1 MAHQRIWLEKK
12 DFILWRILDDFFF
25 KVLESGD
32 AWEAGCLEAFDT
44 VVKMDGKNLL
54 GITYDQA
61 MDILKQSG
69 DVVELE
75 VLKFD
80 PTKKEKR
87 NKGGRS
93 NNQQPPLPRTT
104 GMAAADEQEAELTAP
119 VPLEPTYLADT
130 RQILKLIFIVSL
142 VLTVIMISIP
152 TTDKQN
158 EQELHKLLELLIM
171 EDARVYAES
180 N

>member
-1 MAHQRIWLEKK
+1 MAHQRIWLDKK

-87 NKGGRS
+87 NTGGRS
-93 NNQQPPLPRTT
+93 NNQRAGQPRTT
-104 GMAAADEQEAELTAP
+104 EMAVADEPEAYYAAP
-119 VPLEPTYLADT
+119 VLLEPTYLTDT

-142 VLTVIMISIP
+142 VLTVIMISTL
-152 TTDKQN
+152 TTDKHD
-158 EQELHKLLELLIM
+158 EPELHKLLELLIR

-180 N
+180 T